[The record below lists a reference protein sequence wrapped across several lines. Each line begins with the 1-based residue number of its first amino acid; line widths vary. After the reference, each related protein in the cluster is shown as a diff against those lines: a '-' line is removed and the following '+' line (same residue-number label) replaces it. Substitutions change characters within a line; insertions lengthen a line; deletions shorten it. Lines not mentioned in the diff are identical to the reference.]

1 MNTDKNDPNTDP
13 TNSGNLNYCHTVRMF
28 QLTSSGNYVFR
39 TSYGFGPLLTR
50 IMLQGEELPEMDGDP
65 TTPDLKKH
73 LPDCLFKRIH
83 MRQAKKFGYYLNRID
98 FADFIQELEAADTR
112 VRVVVFTT
120 DTMVGHVETSPVPE
134 DFPRD
139 RDLKAALALRGVDS
153 IFTQEATKREK
164 KRMEAAAKANK
175 TAHDSTAAPDSEN
188 PPIPVIPMTMH
199 EIQPFDPDRD
209 PSDPGPKYYT
219 LYSRGGV
226 DLQYF
231 FLDPLAFPDMYV
243 DGSAGSYVER
253 RAHLPL
259 KCMLRTTTFV
269 PGNGQGPSSYIFH
282 EKYLAHVINHFHS
295 CYSEVTLT
303 LHKLDG
309 TTEVL
314 IDAADLS
321 DFDLEDL
328 KNHQNGKY
336 AKYLLAKAAHLENIR
351 EGKAT
356 KSPKS
361 TKSPKPVA

>member
-1 MNTDKNDPNTDP
+1 MNTDKNSPSQDP
-13 TNSGNLNYCHTVRMF
+13 TILGSETYCHSIRIF
-28 QLTSSGNYVFR
+28 QLTTSGNYVFR
-39 TSYGFGPLLTR
+39 ISSKFGPILTR
-50 IMLQGEELPEMDGDP
+50 IMLQGNELIETEGELLIPEA
-65 TTPDLKKH
+65 KKH
-73 LPDCLFKRIH
+73 LPDCLFKRIY
-83 MRQAKKFGYYLNRID
+83 MMQAKKFGYYLPQ
-98 FADFIQELEAADTR
+98 ADFTEFIEELRAADTR
-112 VRVVVFTT
+112 VRVVVFSK
-120 DTMVGHVETSPVPE
+120 DTMVGHVELSPVDE
-134 DFPRD
+134 DFPRE
-139 RDLKAALALRGVDS
+139 RDLKAGKSLLKINETFEVEYRRAEIRRL
-153 IFTQEATKREK
+153 EK
-164 KRMEAAAKANK
+164 EAKASK
-175 TAHDSTAAPDSEN
+175 TELDPSVTVELPHPDI
-188 PPIPVIPMTMH
+188 PIVPMSMH
-199 EIQPFDPDRD
+199 EIQPFDPERD
-209 PSDPGPKYYT
+209 TSEPAPKYYM
-219 LYSRGGV
+219 LYATAKV